1 MIEITPAEESQ
12 ILAQREAHKIR
23 QSGGY
28 GPAAKL
34 TTQET
39 DLLEQLADLN
49 EARLAMGYSVIGP
62 SPPRSAASYWSAYS
76 DVLCQA
82 PRARLERSPRS
93 PAWS

>member
-62 SPPRSAASYWSAYS
+62 SPPRSAASDWSAYWGAPAAQTRATEVIGAAES
-76 DVLCQA
+76 DF
-82 PRARLERSPRS
+82 
-93 PAWS
+93 